1 MLHTVC
7 YKVVM
12 CMQYHVYFSISLVHL
27 IKQCMLVYFTV
38 ILSGTSSNVD
48 FRGFLI
54 QSRTSGGSTNAGTFV
69 DNGDDQQI
77 RCNHNVRM
85 HPNMYIR
92 PSNSFSIH
100 VVCM

>member
-1 MLHTVC
+1 MF
-7 YKVVM
+7 
-12 CMQYHVYFSISLVHL
+12 YFA
-27 IKQCMLVYFTV
+27 V

-77 RCNHNVRM
+77 TCDHDVRI
-85 HPNMYIR
+85 HLNTYVKLA
-92 PSNSFSIH
+92 NSFSIY